1 MRKEDVVH
9 HGSLSSLEE
18 SQAQSLRLLRV
29 VLRLPESEARWL
41 TCGLLMQAVLCGTAG
56 ASALPWC
63 SKIFS
68 MYLILE

>member
-1 MRKEDVVH
+1 MRREDVVH

-18 SQAQSLRLLRV
+18 SEAHGLRLLRV
-29 VLRLPESEARWL
+29 ALLLPESEARWS
-41 TCGLLMQAVLCGTAG
+41 TCGLLMQAALCGTVG
-56 ASALPWC
+56 ASTLPWC

>member
-1 MRKEDVVH
+1 MRREDVVH

-41 TCGLLMQAVLCGTAG
+41 TCGLLMQAVFCGTAG

>member
-1 MRKEDVVH
+1 MRREDVVH

-29 VLRLPESEARWL
+29 ALRLPESEARWL